1 LDSDAS
7 TLTPQGSGCRERA
20 AAAALEEAADAH
32 QAVLVTSAA
41 GRRTR
46 GRRPLWVWALPFALM
61 TGVLCARN
69 APVLATP
76 FYERGD
82 EAANSIL
89 IEQARRFTLLV
100 GIYSRTHL
108 NHPGPAFL
116 YPRASGE
123 QLFWAA
129 TRWVPTAVDGQLVAV
144 YALNGVFA
152 AFVVAIAYG
161 WTRRVR
167 GAVACLAVVFIF
179 AYLHPPAFSSD
190 WLSYS
195 YVPVYFA
202 FVIAVASVAAG
213 RLQDVWIMVVTGW
226 FLLEGHVAFLL
237 FVPVLGLIAVAGLAW
252 PRRRR
257 LGEALRSLAAGHRG
271 TWVPALAI
279 SAVFALPVVV
289 NLIEHWPGDWPR
301 YFALSGDHAGGSS
314 PTPRQVADYALWY
327 WRPLRHTLLPVP
339 YSWLIPLV
347 AYLAA
352 ALATATLTRGPL
364 RRFLTALLVVNTVS
378 SVLLLA
384 FADRGI
390 DHVGPGTYYVC
401 YFYWS
406 APAIMLLVVG
416 LAVAEALP
424 SAASIPAAGTVS
436 VAACVAFALAPA
448 TSTLFH
454 STASDP
460 ALPHAVSVL
469 AARSAGKPVVI
480 RIKNGAWGEVAG
492 FLVQAER
499 SNVRAC
505 VADPSWTF
513 MMTRQFIC
521 TPGELAQSAAYAFQ
535 AAAQAPAGTPA
546 VVRLG
551 AVSVMVTDRPGVV
564 TGPAR

>member
-1 LDSDAS
+1 LDCDAS
-7 TLTPQGSGCRERA
+7 TLSTQVPGRRERA
-20 AAAALEEAADAH
+20 RASALEVAADVNEAGL
-32 QAVLVTSAA
+32 AAGAA
-41 GRRTR
+41 GRTR
-46 GRRPLWVWALPFALM
+46 WRRPLWVWVLPFALM
-61 TGVLCARN
+61 TGVLYARN
-69 APVLATP
+69 APVLATA

-89 IEQARRFTLLV
+89 IEQARRLTLLV

-116 YPRASGE
+116 YPRAWGE

-129 TRWVPTAVDGQLVAV
+129 TRWVPTAVDGQLIAV

-152 AFVVAIAYG
+152 AFAVAIAYG

-190 WLSYS
+190 WLSYC

-202 FVIAVASVAAG
+202 FLIAVASVAAG

-257 LGEALRSLAAGHRG
+257 LGEALRSLAAGHRR

-279 SAVFALPVVV
+279 SVIFALPMII
-289 NLIEHWPGDWPR
+289 NLIARWPGDWPR
-301 YFALSGDHAGGSS
+301 YFALSGDHAGGAP
-314 PTPRQVADYALWY
+314 PTPGQVADYALWY
-327 WRPLRHTLLPVP
+327 WRPLRHTLLPVRW
-339 YSWLIPLV
+339 SWLIPLV
-347 AYLAA
+347 AYLVAG
-352 ALATATLTRGPL
+352 LATAKLTREPL
-364 RRFLTALLVVNTVS
+364 RRFLAALLVVNTVS

-406 APAIMLLVVG
+406 APAIMLLVAG

-424 SAASIPAAGTVS
+424 SAVSVPAAGAVG
-436 VAACVAFALAPA
+436 VAACLAFALAPA

-454 STASDP
+454 STVSDP
-460 ALPHAVSVL
+460 ALPRAVRVL
-469 AARSAGKPVVI
+469 AARSAGKPIVI
-480 RIKNGAWGEVAG
+480 RIKSGAWGEVAG

-521 TPGELAQSAAYAFQ
+521 TPRELAQGAAYDVQ
-535 AAAQAPAGTPA
+535 PAAQAPAGAPA
-546 VVRLG
+546 VARLG
-551 AVSVMVTDRPGVV
+551 AGSAIVTDHAGVV
-564 TGPAR
+564 AGPVR